1 MSPKSHFIA
10 LRAKFKQPK
19 CILLLD
25 LYTNLLA
32 LVQFPIPPIALCKRG
47 AAVTAC
53 HTVGL
58 GTSAGGGSLTVLW
71 QVQEIR
77 WR

>member
-19 CILLLD
+19 CIMLLD

-32 LVQFPIPPIALCKRG
+32 LVEFPIPTIALCKRR
-47 AAVTAC
+47 ARVMVC

-58 GTSAGGGSLTVLW
+58 GTSTGG
-71 QVQEIR
+71 
-77 WR
+77 

>member
-1 MSPKSHFIA
+1 MSPVSPKSHSVA

-19 CILLLD
+19 CIMLLD

-32 LVQFPIPPIALCKRG
+32 LVQFPNPPIALCKRW
-47 AAVTAC
+47 AIVTAC

-58 GTSAGGGSLTVLW
+58 GNSTEG
-71 QVQEIR
+71 
-77 WR
+77 